1 MPRQE
6 VVNSLARVG
15 APLELPGTQR
25 MKGVLL
31 CMLRGY
37 KRYISP
43 WLPRSC
49 RFEPTCSQYMYQ
61 AVDKNGVVVGVFLGL
76 KRLLRCHPFCRGGY
90 DPVP

>member
-1 MPRQE
+1 
-6 VVNSLARVG
+6 
-15 APLELPGTQR
+15 
-25 MKGVLL
+25 MKSVLL
-31 CMLRGY
+31 CILRVY
-37 KRYISP
+37 KRCISP

-61 AVDKNGVVVGVFLGL
+61 AVDKNGVVVGIFLGL